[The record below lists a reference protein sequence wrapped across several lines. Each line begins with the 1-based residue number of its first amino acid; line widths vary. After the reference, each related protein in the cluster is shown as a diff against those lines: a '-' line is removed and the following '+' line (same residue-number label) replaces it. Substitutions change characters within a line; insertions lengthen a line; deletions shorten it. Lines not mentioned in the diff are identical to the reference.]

1 MSENETVDN
10 IDTTVTEEDVAT
22 STEDNE
28 EDNTTSDDEITYEQA
43 MEWKKAAESL
53 KKANKKIAMLEK
65 GIKKAPETTIN
76 PANLSEDELDAL
88 LEKRDF
94 YKSNTQAKELR
105 DEIEAMVTA
114 SKWKVDRAKAFE
126 LLSWDAEI
134 EENRKVYS
142 KSTVEWGNTSTAWF
156 SPISIDK
163 YDKLSAKDQAEYN
176 AKSTKAKGGV
186 VFK

>member
-1 MSENETVDN
+1 MSQNEQDEVGDVETEVATEVED
-10 IDTTVTEEDVAT
+10 IEEED
-22 STEDNE
+22 
-28 EDNTTSDDEITYEQA
+28 TTSDDEITWEEIHQLR
-43 MEWKKAAESL
+43 KDSESL

-65 GIKKAPETTIN
+65 GVKKTPETVTW
-76 PANLSEDELDAL
+76 NLSEDELDAL

-94 YKSNTQAKELR
+94 YKGNNQAKELR

-114 SKWKVDRAKAFE
+114 SKWKVDRSKAFE

-142 KSTVEWGNTSTAWF
+142 RSTVEWGNTSTAWF
-156 SPISIDK
+156 SPIAIDK
-163 YDKLSAKDQAEYN
+163 YDKLSASEQAEYN
-176 AKSTKAKGGV
+176 SKSTKAKGGV

>member
-1 MSENETVDN
+1 MSENETVEEL
-10 IDTTVTEEDVAT
+10 DTTVTEEEVAT

-65 GIKKAPETTIN
+65 WVKKAPETVT
-76 PANLSEDELDAL
+76 PSNLSEDELDAL

-94 YKSNTQAKELR
+94 YKGNSQAKELR

-142 KSTVEWGNTSTAWF
+142 RSTVEGWNTSTAWF

>member
-1 MSENETVDN
+1 MSENDTVEEL
-10 IDTTVTEEDVAT
+10 DTTVTKEDVAT
-22 STEDNE
+22 STNDNKEDY
-28 EDNTTSDDEITYEQA
+28 TTSDDEITYEQA
-43 MEWKKAAESL
+43 MKWKKDSESL
-53 KKANKKIAMLEK
+53 QRANKKIAMMEK
-65 GIKKAPETTIN
+65 GVKNTETNVTW
-76 PANLSEDELDAL
+76 NLSEDELDAL

-94 YKSNTQAKELR
+94 YKGNSQAKELR

-126 LLSWDAEI
+126 LLSGDAEI

-142 KSTVEWGNTSTAWF
+142 RSTVEWWNTSTAWF

-176 AKSTKAKGGV
+176 AKSTNAKGGV

>member
-1 MSENETVDN
+1 MSQNETVEEL
-10 IDTTVTEEDVAT
+10 DTTVTEEDVAT
-22 STEDNE
+22 STDDNE

-43 MEWKKAAESL
+43 MKWKKDSESL
-53 KKANKKIAMLEK
+53 QKANKKIAAMEK
-65 GIKKAPETTIN
+65 GVKKSPETVTW
-76 PANLSEDELDAL
+76 NLSEDELDAL

-94 YKSNTQAKELR
+94 YKGNSQAKELR

-114 SKWKVDRAKAFE
+114 SKWKVDRSKAFE

-142 KSTVEWGNTSTAWF
+142 RSTVEGWNTSTAWF
-156 SPISIDK
+156 SPIAIDK
-163 YDKLSAKDQAEYN
+163 YDKLSASEQEEYN
-176 AKSTKAKGGV
+176 SKSTKAKGGV

>member
-1 MSENETVDN
+1 MSQNETVEEL
-10 IDTTVTEEDVAT
+10 DTTVTEEDVAT
-22 STEDNE
+22 STDDNE
-28 EDNTTSDDEITYEQA
+28 EDYTTSDDEITWEQA

-53 KKANKKIAMLEK
+53 KKANKKITMLEK
-65 GIKKAPETTIN
+65 GVKKAPETIN
-76 PANLSEDELDAL
+76 PANLSEDELDAI

-94 YKSNTQAKELR
+94 YKGNSQAKELR

-126 LLSWDAEI
+126 LLSWDSEV

-142 KSTVEWGNTSTAWF
+142 RSSVEGGKTSSVWF
-156 SPISIDK
+156 SPISIEK
-163 YDKLSAKDQAEYN
+163 YDSLSAKQQAEYN
-176 AKSTKAKGGV
+176 TKSTNAKGGV

>member
-1 MSENETVDN
+1 MSENETVDDL
-10 IDTTVTEEDVAT
+10 DTAVTEEDVAT

-43 MEWKKAAESL
+43 LAWKKSL
-53 KKANKKIAMLEK
+53 EKANKKIAILEK
-65 GIKKAPETTIN
+65 GKKVEKTNDSTN
-76 PANLSEDELDAL
+76 PANLSEEELDAF

-142 KSTVEWGNTSTAWF
+142 KSTVEWGNTSSAWF